1 MLKRK
6 KNENWENKEI
16 KVTEKS
22 LNNKE
27 LIKSKILSY
36 IEKPKNFHKTNLW
49 YNVPNKKKFSIINYI
64 YIYLKNYNLKY
75 KTKLYVHNI
84 IQRDDSENKICYY

>member
-1 MLKRK
+1 MFQ
-6 KNENWENKEI
+6 I
-16 KVTEKS
+16 KQ
-22 LNNKE
+22 
-27 LIKSKILSY
+27 
-36 IEKPKNFHKTNLW
+36 
-49 YNVPNKKKFSIINYI
+49 KFCIINYI

>member
-27 LIKSKILSY
+27 LIKSTILS
-36 IEKPKNFHKTNLW
+36 
-49 YNVPNKKKFSIINYI
+49 
-64 YIYLKNYNLKY
+64 
-75 KTKLYVHNI
+75 
-84 IQRDDSENKICYY
+84 